1 MTREE
6 AVEKVS
12 RWLDKGTQHSDSQFG
27 YIEGWFTKEDEQ
39 AFQMAIEALEFME
52 KYDAVWEEI
61 KCAGEHGREI
71 EFHRYGRVY
80 RIREVAT

>member
-1 MTREE
+1 MTRKE
-6 AVEKVS
+6 AIQFIDNIKHGEAGRAIGSDGFFAELMGYHVEA
-12 RWLDKGTQHSDSQFG
+12 L
-27 YIEGWFTKEDEQ
+27 
-39 AFQMAIEALEFME
+39 QMAIEALEFME

-61 KCAGEHGREI
+61 KYAGEHGQEI

>member
-6 AVEKVS
+6 TIDELKKIDTLA
-12 RWLDKGTQHSDSQFG
+12 LPGG
-27 YIEGWFTKEDEQ
+27 YLGKMDE
-39 AFQMAIEALEFME
+39 ALKMAIEALEFME

-61 KCAGEHGREI
+61 KYAGEHGQEI